1 MGPALGLILILA
13 TQRPDKDSL
22 PTGVSANIGIRF
34 CLRVMGQTENDM
46 VLGTSTYRNG
56 IRATT
61 FTNRDKG
68 IGYLVGAADEPQIV
82 RGAYIDAPTA
92 EHIAERAR
100 ALRQL
105 AGTLDGHAIGENA
118 EYGDTAQVS
127 VLVDVAT
134 VIRPIEDKVWSE
146 TVADLLATLRPQT
159 YGAWAAQPARAKAA
173 QVGAALKPYG
183 VTTVQVWATGPN
195 GDSGNRRGLV
205 RADVLAAIAR
215 HGLTMPDGGGRS

>member
-1 MGPALGLILILA
+1 LGLILILA